1 MQPCRR
7 HGKKRNGKDT
17 SVEEPSDNPPPPPP
31 PTKKET
37 KSSKNKDKSKAQ
49 PSTSSP
55 RSQTPVNTN
64 NNNTN
69 NQNSAFST
77 PATHPNMMN
86 TNTSLINMA
95 SMIDNYTDAQLQSN
109 QISSTVLDSP
119 YSYDYNTGSYIDSR
133 GYYHQW
139 PPEYGYNDR
148 MDPSKRGSEE
158 NPDSTTLPNT
168 NNTNLNT
175 NPLFSPNILD
185 NKTQPP
191 PPLVNNPEE
200 YKDTGFIKPRPPE
213 YPPTY
218 PYHHPNNYP
227 VYPPYNPYE
236 HYNYNFG
243 YHHPSQGYH
252 HYNMYHP
259 NSGPPP
265 PPPPQ
270 SANWSMY
277 PPHHGANTAS
287 PPSTAGTPK
296 LQEPPAPKHEPIGEV
311 TEVNENLEC
320 FQDPQMGG
328 VGIALGHG
336 SVLIECAKHEMHS
349 TTALKRPNRLNPTR
363 MSLIFYQ
370 HRNLNRP
377 KHGIDE
383 WEEKMRLKKLNAN
396 PDYVDVSKTII
407 KNEVKIKIEPQNDDE
422 LPITMSEFNQMTE
435 KKISLSSTLFTLMP
449 PEDGDKKVVNGTLT
463 HTTTSWTTQFP
474 MFPCVV
480 TGPYQE
486 GNTNNILQI
495 QPPASNPITPT

>member
-37 KSSKNKDKSKAQ
+37 KSSKSKDKSKAP
-49 PSTSSP
+49 PSTSSSP
-55 RSQTPVNTN
+55 RSQTPVNSN
-64 NNNTN
+64 NNSNS
-69 NQNSAFST
+69 QNSAFST
-77 PATHPNMMN
+77 PATHPNPNMMN

-158 NPDSTTLPNT
+158 NPDSTTLPN
-168 NNTNLNT
+168 NNTNINA
-175 NPLFSPNILD
+175 NPLFSPNILE
-185 NKTQPP
+185 NKPQPP
-191 PPLVNNPEE
+191 INNPEE

-213 YPPTY
+213 YPPSY

-265 PPPPQ
+265 PPPPPQ
-270 SANWSMY
+270 SGNWSMY
-277 PPHHGANTAS
+277 PPHHGPNTAS
-287 PPSTAGTPK
+287 PPSSGTPK

-396 PDYVDVSKTII
+396 PDYIDVSKTII
-407 KNEVKIKIEPQNDDE
+407 KSEVKIKIEPPNDDE

-435 KKISLSSTLFTLMP
+435 KKIRFSSTLFQLKP
-449 PEDGDKKVVNGTLT
+449 PEDGENKVVNGSLT

-486 GNTNNILQI
+486 GNTNNIIQT
-495 QPPASNPITPT
+495 QPPASNPLTPT